1 MQSRITWRGGAA
13 TKPELIL
20 QEAAE
25 GTEELICPLITRI
38 SADGEPRPT
47 PESGFTEGRRGS
59 GEMTS
64 AVNRCS
70 DSEN

>member
-38 SADGEPRPT
+38 SADGQPHDPRP
-47 PESGFTEGRRGS
+47 
-59 GEMTS
+59 S
-64 AVNRCS
+64 APSAEIPAEIWPIQKLAPISVH
-70 DSEN
+70 